1 MKGVRSNIF
10 YSGLEDDS
18 PINNSSGRFLF
29 WFLHIKITSNPFVKK
44 KKKKFP
50 VRERLHK
57 RLQVLPAAVCRRVLL
72 IAGHDCSGTSPLG
85 SPYSWDTSIQ
95 GTQNLVPEKNFHII
109 FECVTA
115 IEGTPLFRGKGHIFW
130 VPKPGLTSIQ
140 GTLSTQNMTYHKEG
154 WYIDIYSQEAPS
166 IRKIRLALMTSA
178 TLKLPAF

>member
-1 MKGVRSNIF
+1 MIAPSIIPPTCFYFYFCMSKLRLIF
-10 YSGLEDDS
+10 L
-18 PINNSSGRFLF
+18 
-29 WFLHIKITSNPFVKK
+29 WKK
-44 KKKKFP
+44 KKKKKKKP
-50 VRERLHK
+50 KQVRERLHK

-72 IAGHDCSGTSPLG
+72 IAGHDCNGTSPLG

-95 GTQNLVPEKNFHII
+95 GTQNLVPEKNFQII

-115 IEGTPLFRGKGHIFW
+115 IEGTPLFRGEEHIFW

-140 GTLSTQNMTYHKEG
+140 GTLRTQNMTYHKEG

-166 IRKIRLALMTSA
+166 IRKTRLALMTSA

>member
-57 RLQVLPAAVCRRVLL
+57 RLQVLPVAVCRRVLL

-85 SPYSWDTSIQ
+85 SLYSWDTSIQ
-95 GTQNLVPEKNFHII
+95 GTQNLVPEKSFHII

-115 IEGTPLFRGKGHIFW
+115 IEGTPLFRGKEHIFW
-130 VPKPGLTSIQ
+130 VPKPGFDPHSGDTKHSKHD
-140 GTLSTQNMTYHKEG
+140 LSQRGLIY
-154 WYIDIYSQEAPS
+154 WYI
-166 IRKIRLALMTSA
+166 
-178 TLKLPAF
+178 

>member
-29 WFLHIKITSNPFVKK
+29 LFLHVKITSNPFVKK
-44 KKKKFP
+44 KKQKTKTYP
-50 VRERLHK
+50 ERGRLHR

-72 IAGHDCSGTSPLG
+72 IVGHDCSGTSPLG
-85 SPYSWDTSIQ
+85 SLYSWDTSIQ

-115 IEGTPLFRGKGHIFW
+115 IEGTPLFRGKEQWFSGSQNL
-130 VPKPGLTSIQ
+130 GLTSIQ
-140 GTLSTQNMTYHKEG
+140 GTLSTQNMTDHKDS
-154 WYIDIYSQEAPS
+154 W
-166 IRKIRLALMTSA
+166 
-178 TLKLPAF
+178 